1 MSWTWSQ
8 LISEEIFKNKYQFHR
23 KSVEQVFDDVATVI
37 SEPEK
42 KGKRKEIKDRFY
54 EMMINGRFIP
64 AGRILANAWPGS
76 KIKNYIN
83 CYTIGIED
91 DMDAIFDALKEDA
104 MISKVG
110 GGVGFDVSKLRPKG
124 TPLSVGGEAS
134 GPISFLRIFNESAK
148 IIMTGGQR
156 RAAHI
161 ALMDISHPDIE
172 DFITCKQG
180 DRNKALT
187 QFNIS
192 VKLTDKFMS
201 YVKKDLDWD
210 LVFEGKVY
218 KTIKA
223 KQLYNLLVKNAY
235 EHNEPGIF
243 NVDTVNKYNNGWWL
257 YRIHQCNPCGEIIGP
272 EYFSC
277 DLGSHNFTAYIN
289 NPFCENSFFD
299 FEKLASDIELSIRF
313 LDNVLDIVEY
323 PLEKLQNRALTER
336 RIGLGFTGVADAFAM
351 MRIRYG
357 SEESKALSEQIGR
370 TFRNSSYRA
379 SVNLAKEKG
388 PFELCNKEN
397 LLKSG
402 FIKKLPKDIRSGI
415 KEYGLRN
422 ISLNTCPPT
431 GTISLSVG
439 QNCSSGIE
447 PIFALEYTRRIRTK
461 SDPDV
466 YVEQEVYDYAWGLW
480 QSLIRND
487 KESVIKYLKG
497 ELTAPDFFITAA
509 DIKPQ
514 DAIDI
519 QSIFQNY
526 VDQSISKT
534 LNLPKETTFDEYK
547 DLFEYAYN
555 KGLKGFTTFFAGG
568 SMKGVLE
575 VKKEED
581 IIERRESPKRPKDLD
596 CDIHQM
602 TFKGDK
608 MIVLVG
614 KLNGSLYEIF
624 VDDDV
629 NGSIDIGKH
638 KDGVIRKVGKGRYDL
653 LVQNGGER
661 VVVENLSKNFGGT
674 YGSLA
679 RLVSMALRHGTPLQF
694 IVDQLTKSK
703 EFLGFERVV
712 SRVLKKYIKDGEVD
726 KTSTVCLECG
736 NTELI
741 YQEGCLVCSSCGN
754 SLCS

>member
-8 LISEEIFKNKYQFHR
+8 PISEEIFKSKYQFHR
-23 KSVEQVFDDVATVI
+23 ESVEQVFDDVATVI

-42 KGKRKEIKDRFY
+42 KSKRKEIKDRFY

-76 KIKNYIN
+76 PIKNYIN

-91 DMDAIFDALKEDA
+91 DMDAIFNALKEDA
-104 MISKVG
+104 TISKVG

-161 ALMDISHPDIE
+161 ALMDISHPDIKE
-172 DFITCKQG
+172 FITCKQG
-180 DRNKALT
+180 DKNKVLS

-192 VKLTDKFMS
+192 VKITDKFMAC
-201 YVKKDLDWD
+201 VERDLDWD
-210 LVFEGKVY
+210 LVFGGKIY
-218 KTIKA
+218 KTVKA
-223 KQLYNLLVKNAY
+223 KYLYDLLVKNAY

-257 YRIHQCNPCGEIIGP
+257 YVINECNPCAEQSMP
-272 EYFSC
+272 PYNVC
-277 DLGSHNFTAYIN
+277 DLGAVNLIRYII
-289 NPFCENSFFD
+289 NPFTSDAYLD
-299 FEKLASDIELSIRF
+299 FEKLGEDISLGVRF
-313 LDNVLDIVEY
+313 LDNVLDVAEY
-323 PLEKLQNRALTER
+323 PLEKIYDNVKNLR
-336 RIGLGFTGVADAFAM
+336 RIGLGFTGLASAFAM
-351 MRIRYG
+351 LKIRYG
-357 SEESKALSEQIGR
+357 SEESKSMSHIIGKFLR
-370 TFRNSSYRA
+370 DTSYQT
-379 SVNLAKEKG
+379 SVDLAKEKG
-388 PFELCNKEN
+388 TFLLCDNKK
-397 LLKSG
+397 LLKSN
-402 FIKKLPKDIRSGI
+402 FIKKLPKYIREGI
-415 KEYGLRN
+415 SKYGLRN
-422 ISLNTCPPT
+422 IAINNIAPT
-431 GTISLSVG
+431 GTTSLSLG

-447 PIFALEYTRRIRTK
+447 PIFSLEYTRRVRTK

-466 YVEQEVYDYAWGLW
+466 YTEQEIYDYTWGLW
-480 QSLIRND
+480 QSSIRNNT
-487 KESVIKYLKG
+487 EEILI
-497 ELTAPDFFITAA
+497 PDFFVTTS
-509 DIKPQ
+509 DIAPK
-514 DAIDI
+514 DAIDV
-519 QSIFQNY
+519 QAIFQEY
-526 VDQSISKT
+526 IDASISKT
-534 LNLPKETTFDEYK
+534 LNLPKGTTFKEYK
-547 DLFEYAYN
+547 SLFEYGYN
-555 KGLKGFTTFFAGG
+555 KELKGMTSWNPDG
-568 SMKGVLE
+568 SMQGVLE
-575 VKKEED
+575 VKEKARV
-581 IIERRESPKRPKDLD
+581 ERRDAPKRPNDLP

-602 TFKGDK
+602 TFKGEK
-608 MIVLVG
+608 MIVLAG

-638 KDGVIRKVGKGRYDL
+638 KDGVIRKVNKGRYDL
-653 LVQNGGER
+653 FVQNGEER

-679 RLVSMALRHGTPLQF
+679 RLVSMSLRSGTQLQF

-726 KTSTVCLECG
+726 KTSTVCPECG

-741 YQEGCLVCSSCGN
+741 YQEGCLVCSSCGT
-754 SLCS
+754 SKCS